1 MSAVLLQGNPTFCV
15 VDDKTNTDGEE
26 DEGIDCPSG
35 TEVSLDQSLQIT
47 PPSAPECVSLSDSGF
62 QKSNTSGVDL
72 RCLEGVWEWPSTRK
86 VRDAQCSCADQ
97 EHDGFEDYVHEI
109 FTHRL
114 SIENKYH
121 VKSCLNNQPEIS
133 PDVRKMLIHWLTS
146 VHHDL
151 ALCQDTL
158 YLAVHV
164 FDRVLDV
171 MQVSRDC
178 LELLGITCL
187 LVASKQNEIC
197 PPEIHE
203 LLEKCNETYTR
214 EQVQYIRE
222 QVQYTREQ
230 VQNTPENWYNTPENW
245 HNTPENWYNT
255 PENKYNTPENKYNIP
270 ENRYNIP
277 ENRNNTPENM
287 YNTPENWYN
296 TPEARY
302 NIPED
307 RYNTPE
313 NKYNTPENKYNTPEN
328 KYNIPENRY
337 NIPENRNKTPE
348 NMYNTPEN
356 WYNTPEARMARAMG
370 RCALELSLQ
379 EYELCQFPPSML
391 ALCVWNVAVETL
403 RTTLDTRTVHYT
415 RDIPAHQLETCFTHV
430 HMFFDSFRQ
439 SGQDMSLL
447 CEKYGNLYIK
457 FATRLN
463 SLHSGDC
470 HFCEKIMAL
479 ATCKFIQKLL
489 LRNIAP

>member
-214 EQVQYIRE
+214 EQVKQLELIVLMATSFDLMAPTVQQFLEYFASFSLAASTGDEE
-222 QVQYTREQ
+222 QTSRL
-230 VQNTPENWYNTPENW
+230 
-245 HNTPENWYNT
+245 
-255 PENKYNTPENKYNIP
+255 K
-270 ENRYNIP
+270 
-277 ENRNNTPENM
+277 
-287 YNTPENWYN
+287 
-296 TPEARY
+296 
-302 NIPED
+302 
-307 RYNTPE
+307 
-313 NKYNTPENKYNTPEN
+313 
-328 KYNIPENRY
+328 
-337 NIPENRNKTPE
+337 
-348 NMYNTPEN
+348 
-356 WYNTPEARMARAMG
+356 MARAMG

-447 CEKYGNLYIK
+447 CEKYGNLYSAK
-457 FATRLN
+457 
-463 SLHSGDC
+463 
-470 HFCEKIMAL
+470 
-479 ATCKFIQKLL
+479 
-489 LRNIAP
+489 